1 MNTRDEPH
9 ADPQKYRRL
18 HVIVGDANLCEVA
31 TFLKTGATA
40 IVLAMILAVRG
51 IGDGGSVVINYIA
64 AFLIVSI
71 VVLTIQRLGLVATVM
86 LSLVNFVMS
95 NGIVTLDTSRWFFA
109 GSLVQLL
116 VPASLAAYTVFGLE
130 GSTAIARTWQQGS
143 PFVTSLQV
151 APPSFVLNTEKCK

>member
-1 MNTRDEPH
+1 V
-9 ADPQKYRRL
+9 RREWL
-18 HVIVGDANLCEVA
+18 AS
-31 TFLKTGATA
+31 ATA

-51 IGDGGSVVINYIA
+51 IGDGGSVIINSIA

-86 LSLVNFVMS
+86 LFFVNFVMS

-116 VPASLAAYTVFGLE
+116 VPASLAAYGFYISRGGEPL
-130 GSTAIARTWQQGS
+130 
-143 PFVTSLQV
+143 F
-151 APPSFVLNTEKCK
+151 